1 MQSHDLSLP
10 AWGPYTKRYSGISHV
25 PAANDGVRFD
35 LSVFPG
41 MYRRRV
47 DVPNVRF
54 ESGFHPWAA
63 APDLSCYTLRHELL
77 WKDQLYADI
86 SFAPLGE
93 DARLIRAELHN
104 NTDAPQNLVLHYM
117 ASAWDPVP
125 SYRGFSLPGCEV
137 SLPENAAFV
146 WAKDYDTL
154 DFSIHRPNECLT
166 WDGLRRGEEAVPGF
180 GQGYG
185 IGAGFGCSEGKGPFG
200 QVMPSGKGDTVT
212 LRIPLPRPCVP
223 PVAVYGIGIRQMKV
237 PSTMSMVRIR
247 YSCHPVRSL
256 LLPSCR

>member
-63 APDLSCYTLRHELL
+63 APDLSCYTFRHELL

-125 SYRGFSLPGCEV
+125 SCRAVRYPCRKTRPLSGQRIMTPWIFP
-137 SLPENAAFV
+137 
-146 WAKDYDTL
+146 
-154 DFSIHRPNECLT
+154 SI
-166 WDGLRRGEEAVPGF
+166 VPMN
-180 GQGYG
+180 
-185 IGAGFGCSEGKGPFG
+185 
-200 QVMPSGKGDTVT
+200 V
-212 LRIPLPRPCVP
+212 
-223 PVAVYGIGIRQMKV
+223 
-237 PSTMSMVRIR
+237 
-247 YSCHPVRSL
+247 
-256 LLPSCR
+256 

>member
-1 MQSHDLSLP
+1 M
-10 AWGPYTKRYSGISHV
+10 
-25 PAANDGVRFD
+25 F
-35 LSVFPG
+35 
-41 MYRRRV
+41 
-47 DVPNVRF
+47 
-54 ESGFHPWAA
+54 
-63 APDLSCYTLRHELL
+63 RHELL

-154 DFSIHRPNECLT
+154 DFPSI
-166 WDGLRRGEEAVPGF
+166 VPTN
-180 GQGYG
+180 
-185 IGAGFGCSEGKGPFG
+185 
-200 QVMPSGKGDTVT
+200 V
-212 LRIPLPRPCVP
+212 
-223 PVAVYGIGIRQMKV
+223 
-237 PSTMSMVRIR
+237 
-247 YSCHPVRSL
+247 
-256 LLPSCR
+256 

>member
-154 DFSIHRPNECLT
+154 DFSVHRPNECLT
-166 WDGLRRGEEAVPGF
+166 WGSAPGRRSRSRLWSGVRHWHGVRLF
-180 GQGYG
+180 RRQRTFW
-185 IGAGFGCSEGKGPFG
+185 AGHAQRKRGHRYLYAFPYRAPACPLSLCTVLE
-200 QVMPSGKGDTVT
+200 SG
-212 LRIPLPRPCVP
+212 R
-223 PVAVYGIGIRQMKV
+223 
-237 PSTMSMVRIR
+237 
-247 YSCHPVRSL
+247 
-256 LLPSCR
+256 

>member
-63 APDLSCYTLRHELL
+63 APDLSCYTFRHELL

-166 WDGLRRGEEAVPGF
+166 WDG
-180 GQGYG
+180 
-185 IGAGFGCSEGKGPFG
+185 
-200 QVMPSGKGDTVT
+200 
-212 LRIPLPRPCVP
+212 
-223 PVAVYGIGIRQMKV
+223 
-237 PSTMSMVRIR
+237 
-247 YSCHPVRSL
+247 
-256 LLPSCR
+256 

>member
-63 APDLSCYTLRHELL
+63 APDLSCYTFRHELL

-93 DARLIRAELHN
+93 DARILIYCKIYHKQSLN
-104 NTDAPQNLVLHYM
+104 KSI
-117 ASAWDPVP
+117 SA
-125 SYRGFSLPGCEV
+125 
-137 SLPENAAFV
+137 N
-146 WAKDYDTL
+146 K
-154 DFSIHRPNECLT
+154 
-166 WDGLRRGEEAVPGF
+166 
-180 GQGYG
+180 
-185 IGAGFGCSEGKGPFG
+185 
-200 QVMPSGKGDTVT
+200 
-212 LRIPLPRPCVP
+212 
-223 PVAVYGIGIRQMKV
+223 
-237 PSTMSMVRIR
+237 RIR
-247 YSCHPVRSL
+247 KEKIKEKARSEWGYCLPFLFNSHFL
-256 LLPSCR
+256 LLSVC

>member
-1 MQSHDLSLP
+1 MGGYHTMQSHDLSLP

-63 APDLSCYTLRHELL
+63 APDLSCYTFRHELL

-86 SFAPLGE
+86 SFASLGE

-104 NTDAPQNLVLHYM
+104 NTDAPQNL
-117 ASAWDPVP
+117 
-125 SYRGFSLPGCEV
+125 F
-137 SLPENAAFV
+137 
-146 WAKDYDTL
+146 
-154 DFSIHRPNECLT
+154 
-166 WDGLRRGEEAVPGF
+166 EE
-180 GQGYG
+180 
-185 IGAGFGCSEGKGPFG
+185 
-200 QVMPSGKGDTVT
+200 
-212 LRIPLPRPCVP
+212 
-223 PVAVYGIGIRQMKV
+223 
-237 PSTMSMVRIR
+237 
-247 YSCHPVRSL
+247 
-256 LLPSCR
+256 

>member
-63 APDLSCYTLRHELL
+63 APDLSCYTFRHELL

-86 SFAPLGE
+86 SFVQKPKATPKL
-93 DARLIRAELHN
+93 
-104 NTDAPQNLVLHYM
+104 
-117 ASAWDPVP
+117 
-125 SYRGFSLPGCEV
+125 
-137 SLPENAAFV
+137 
-146 WAKDYDTL
+146 
-154 DFSIHRPNECLT
+154 
-166 WDGLRRGEEAVPGF
+166 
-180 GQGYG
+180 
-185 IGAGFGCSEGKGPFG
+185 
-200 QVMPSGKGDTVT
+200 
-212 LRIPLPRPCVP
+212 
-223 PVAVYGIGIRQMKV
+223 
-237 PSTMSMVRIR
+237 
-247 YSCHPVRSL
+247 
-256 LLPSCR
+256 

>member
-86 SFAPLGE
+86 SLPPGGGCPA
-93 DARLIRAELHN
+93 
-104 NTDAPQNLVLHYM
+104 
-117 ASAWDPVP
+117 DP
-125 SYRGFSLPGCEV
+125 C
-137 SLPENAAFV
+137 
-146 WAKDYDTL
+146 
-154 DFSIHRPNECLT
+154 
-166 WDGLRRGEEAVPGF
+166 
-180 GQGYG
+180 
-185 IGAGFGCSEGKGPFG
+185 
-200 QVMPSGKGDTVT
+200 
-212 LRIPLPRPCVP
+212 
-223 PVAVYGIGIRQMKV
+223 
-237 PSTMSMVRIR
+237 
-247 YSCHPVRSL
+247 
-256 LLPSCR
+256 

>member
-1 MQSHDLSLP
+1 MQTSLL
-10 AWGPYTKRYSGISHV
+10 T
-25 PAANDGVRFD
+25 
-35 LSVFPG
+35 
-41 MYRRRV
+41 
-47 DVPNVRF
+47 
-54 ESGFHPWAA
+54 
-63 APDLSCYTLRHELL
+63 
-77 WKDQLYADI
+77 
-86 SFAPLGE
+86 PLGE

-137 SLPENAAFV
+137 SLPEKAAFV

-185 IGAGFGCSEGKGPFG
+185 IGMGFGCSEGKGPFG
-200 QVMPSGKGDTVT
+200 QVVPNEKGTPLP
-212 LRIPLPRPCVP
+212 LRFPLPRPCVP
-223 PVAVYGIGIRQMKV
+223 PVSVYGIGIRQMKV
-237 PSTMSMVRIR
+237 PSMMSMVRIR
-247 YSCHPVRSL
+247 YSCRPVRSL
-256 LLPSCR
+256 PLPSCR

>member
-25 PAANDGVRFD
+25 PVANDGVRFD

-137 SLPENAAFV
+137 SLPENVAFV

-185 IGAGFGCSEGKGPFG
+185 IGTAVPKAKDLLDRSCPTEKG
-200 QVMPSGKGDTVT
+200 T
-212 LRIPLPRPCVP
+212 LLPLRFPLPRPCIP
-223 PVAVYGIGIRQMKV
+223 PVSVYGIGIRQMRV
-237 PSTMSMVRIR
+237 PSTMSMVRTR
-247 YSCHPVRSL
+247 CGCRPVRSL

>member
-1 MQSHDLSLP
+1 M
-10 AWGPYTKRYSGISHV
+10 
-25 PAANDGVRFD
+25 
-35 LSVFPG
+35 
-41 MYRRRV
+41 
-47 DVPNVRF
+47 
-54 ESGFHPWAA
+54 
-63 APDLSCYTLRHELL
+63 
-77 WKDQLYADI
+77 
-86 SFAPLGE
+86 
-93 DARLIRAELHN
+93 IRAELHN

-185 IGAGFGCSEGKGPFG
+185 IGTGFGCSEGKGPFG

-212 LRIPLPRPCVP
+212 FTLSLTAPLHTPCLCVRYWNPADESSEYDVNGQDTLRLPPCQKPSIAILPLNASTIPAGKFTLTLTAAGVGGAKLDCLALCEQADAGNFTVTLRGDAPGLRPSP
-223 PVAVYGIGIRQMKV
+223 PQMR
-237 PSTMSMVRIR
+237 TI
-247 YSCHPVRSL
+247 
-256 LLPSCR
+256 